1 MGDFA
6 AGKMLGADG
15 VTHEAIGADNF
26 EQFKADLET
35 GFAKFGLFAEIG
47 PCAGDLMGLG
57 SELLAALYAWKDGGI
72 CVYEYTLLP
81 AAELVAGP
89 QVTIGRDLDGS
100 ALNLDVATGMLMDD
114 SGPIGELGQYLGKF
128 RNELLSHKLE
138 WADGSWV
145 EISA

>member
-57 SELLAALYAWKDGGI
+57 SELLAALYA
-72 CVYEYTLLP
+72 
-81 AAELVAGP
+81 
-89 QVTIGRDLDGS
+89 
-100 ALNLDVATGMLMDD
+100 
-114 SGPIGELGQYLGKF
+114 
-128 RNELLSHKLE
+128 
-138 WADGSWV
+138 
-145 EISA
+145 